1 MSDSEGPDNQ
11 QILHTIPNAVSDGD
25 QQHMFSKSL
34 FKYKKIWFY
43 DNNLKISIRL
53 SPPNANAE
61 EISLETCQ
69 AAK

>member
-34 FKYKKIWFY
+34 FQIQ
-43 DNNLKISIRL
+43 
-53 SPPNANAE
+53 
-61 EISLETCQ
+61 ETMILQ
-69 AAK
+69 